1 MGGRYQTVR
10 AVIKEKPG
18 YGAILADV
26 PRPRPGPGEV
36 LIEVKAT
43 SICGTDHHIYIW
55 NEWAQ
60 NRIKPPQVMGHE
72 LAGEVV
78 ELGPGVKS
86 VKVGDLVSA
95 ETHIV
100 CGQCKQCLLGEKHV
114 CQNTKILGVDR
125 DGCFAEY
132 VTVPEENLWRNDPSV
147 PAAFLSIQE
156 PLGNAVH
163 TVMAGETRGRS
174 VAVFG
179 CGPIGLMA
187 IGVAR
192 AVGAT
197 FVAAVDIND
206 YRLDIARKM
215 KADLVINAK
224 ETDPVAAIMD
234 ETRGEGVDVVLE
246 MSGAR
251 PVFSQIFRVVRPGG
265 RVSLLGL
272 PDKAVDLDVSNEIVM
287 RGIQVQGI
295 TGRRMWDTWV
305 MTRELLQSGKLDLSP
320 VVTHHLDLAEY
331 AKGMD
336 LMTSGNCGKVVLY
349 PKGVK

>member
-1 MGGRYQTVR
+1 MR
-10 AVIKEKPG
+10 AVLKDKPG
-18 YGAILADV
+18 FGAVLAEV
-26 PRPRPGPGEV
+26 SQPHPGPGEV

-60 NRIKPPQVMGHE
+60 NRIRPPQVMGHE

-78 ELGPGVKS
+78 ELGPGVRS
-86 VKVGDLVSA
+86 ARVGDLVSA

-100 CGQCKQCLLGEKHV
+100 CGKCTQCLLGEKHV
-114 CQNTKILGVDR
+114 CMNTSILGVDR
-125 DGCFAEY
+125 NGCFAEY
-132 VTVPEENLWRNDPSV
+132 VAVPEENLWQNDPSV
-147 PAAFLSIQE
+147 PVAYLSVQE

-174 VAVFG
+174 FAVFG

-197 FVAAVDIND
+197 FVAAVDVND

-215 KADLVINAK
+215 KADVVINSR
-224 ETDPVAAIMD
+224 ETDPIEVLMD
-234 ETRGEGVDVVLE
+234 RTRGEGVDVVLE

-251 PVFSQIFRVVRPGG
+251 PVFAQIFKVVRPGG

-272 PDKAVDLDVSNEIVM
+272 PDRGVELDISNEIVM
-287 RGIQVQGI
+287 RGVQIQGI
-295 TGRRMWDTWV
+295 TGRRIWDTWV
-305 MTRELLQSGKLDLSP
+305 MTRELLESGNLDLAP
-320 VVTHHLDLAEY
+320 VITHHLDLADY
-331 AKGMD
+331 AEGMD
-336 LMTSGNCGKVVLY
+336 LITSGKCGKVVLY